1 MVKHTGTRP
10 RLRFTGGGR
19 GLAVHGGA
27 RLLVDLAD
35 GTGLTA
41 ALSGA
46 MAGAKV
52 RGRGHD
58 WGRVL
63 ADAAVM
69 IADGGEAI
77 CDIAAMACQP
87 GLFGEVASAPTLWR
101 ALDAAGGRVE
111 QVKAARARARAGA
124 WAAGADP
131 GFYVIDIDA
140 TLVNS
145 HSDKQAA
152 AGTYKG
158 GFGFHPLMAYLDA
171 TGEALAGVLRP
182 GNAGSN
188 TAADHIEVLDDALA
202 QLPVDPRSA
211 EVVARADTAGCTRE
225 FLKACRGRGVRFCV
239 GHKLSVDIA
248 QIITQVP
255 DKAWQPALSADGTEL
270 RDCAEVTEITELADL
285 SNWPEG
291 TRMIARREHPHPG
304 AQLTFTD
311 ADGHRLQV
319 LITDITA
326 DTDTG
331 TDSARAAGGD
341 IAYIEALHRGRGR
354 AERQITDHKNTGL
367 AKLPSK
373 SLAINRAWLQLTM
386 AAHDLLA
393 WTKLLAL
400 DGSLAKAEP
409 KRLRHCLLHTAA
421 RLTHTGRRHTAK
433 LADDWP
439 WTPHLITA
447 FDRVHNIPLLI

>member
-10 RLRFTGGGR
+10 RLEFTGGGR
-19 GLAVHGGA
+19 GLAVHAGA

-35 GTGLTA
+35 ALGLTA
-41 ALSGA
+41 ALSEA

-58 WGRVL
+58 RGRVL

-111 QVKAARARARAGA
+111 QIKTARAQARRRA

-140 TLVNS
+140 TLVDS

-202 QLPVDPRSA
+202 QIPVDPRRA
-211 EVVARADTAGCTRE
+211 EVIARADTAGCTRE
-225 FLKACRGRGVRFCV
+225 FLKACRERKVRFCV
-239 GHKLSVDIA
+239 GHKLSIDIA
-248 QIITQVP
+248 QIIVEVP
-255 DKAWQPALSADGTEL
+255 DKEWQPALSADGSEL
-270 RDCAEVTEITELADL
+270 RDHAEVTEITKLADL

-319 LITDITA
+319 LITDIGA
-326 DTDTG
+326 DTDTHG
-331 TDSARAAGGD
+331 AAC

-373 SLAINRAWLQLTM
+373 SLAVNNAWLQLSM

-421 RLTHTGRRHTAK
+421 RLTRTGRRHIAK

-439 WTPHLITA
+439 WTPDLIAA
-447 FDRVHNIPLLI
+447 FDRIHNLPLLI